1 MKTNLLSSDKD
12 PMGTAIADYFNHNK
26 ADKLRVFSS
35 QFEEDEIPVN
45 QLFRPYDEMPELEQI
60 ALQMAEGNILDVEA
74 GSGCHALALQEMGK
88 EVCAIDIS
96 PRSVEVMEK
105 RGVRNVRQMNLFDPH
120 FLETFDTI
128 LMLMN
133 GSGIIGK
140 LENMAA
146 FFQKMKQLLRP
157 GGCILMDSSDL
168 RYLFEDEDGSFL
180 IDLAG
185 DYYGEI
191 DFRMQYKNIKGDSF
205 DWLYVDFQTLSLY
218 AAGNG
223 FEAELIKEGEHYD
236 YLTRL
241 RWEGM
246 TLIERFPINL
256 SHDIQILGA
265 RCCVSCPKKKNQAIE
280 PPTISNSSLVIA
292 CWRLLLYITVRSC
305 NKSFALS
312 VAICIAIVRAAC
324 SEAFESSNTVNI
336 FIRSTFGSNSP
347 ITTSTDGSTI

>member
-60 ALQMAEGNILDVEA
+60 ALQMAEGNILDVGA

-96 PRSVEVMEK
+96 PPFCRSNGKK
-105 RGVRNVRQMNLFDPH
+105 RGKECPSDESFRSA

-191 DFRMQYKNIKGDSF
+191 DFRMQYKNIKRRF
-205 DWLYVDFQTLSLY
+205 F
-218 AAGNG
+218 
-223 FEAELIKEGEHYD
+223 
-236 YLTRL
+236 RL
-241 RWEGM
+241 A
-246 TLIERFPINL
+246 LCRFSDTQPVCCREWIRG
-256 SHDIQILGA
+256 GA
-265 RCCVSCPKKKNQAIE
+265 YQRGG
-280 PPTISNSSLVIA
+280 
-292 CWRLLLYITVRSC
+292 
-305 NKSFALS
+305 AL
-312 VAICIAIVRAAC
+312 
-324 SEAFESSNTVNI
+324 
-336 FIRSTFGSNSP
+336 
-347 ITTSTDGSTI
+347 

>member
-1 MKTNLLSSDKD
+1 METNLLSPDKD
-12 PMGTAIADYFNHNK
+12 PMGAAIADYFTHHK

-35 QFEEDEIPVN
+35 QFDEDEIPADW
-45 QLFRPYDEMPELEQI
+45 LFRPYNEMPELEQT
-60 ALQMAEGNILDVEA
+60 ALQMAEGNILDVGA

-88 EVCAIDIS
+88 DVCAIDIS

-105 RGVRNVRQMNLFDPH
+105 RGVKNVRQINLFDEC

-140 LENMAA
+140 LENMPA

-191 DFRMQYKNIKGDSF
+191 DYRMQYKNIKGESF
-205 DWLYVDFQTLSLY
+205 DWLYIDFRTLSLY
-218 AAGNG
+218 ADECG
-223 FEAELIKEGEHYD
+223 FKAELVKEGEHYD
-236 YLTRL
+236 YLACL
-241 RWEGM
+241 RM
-246 TLIERFPINL
+246 
-256 SHDIQILGA
+256 
-265 RCCVSCPKKKNQAIE
+265 K
-280 PPTISNSSLVIA
+280 
-292 CWRLLLYITVRSC
+292 
-305 NKSFALS
+305 
-312 VAICIAIVRAAC
+312 
-324 SEAFESSNTVNI
+324 
-336 FIRSTFGSNSP
+336 
-347 ITTSTDGSTI
+347 